1 MFPTPRWTFTVTA
14 SSPQA
19 EVQRCPLCQVE
30 IETCPGRPD
39 KVIFSQGTPGT
50 RSKLWSRVCQFL
62 KTPEQTAACINQDPE
77 RRGPQQVGDA
87 FPDAP
92 TIDLGAS

>member
-1 MFPTPRWTFTVTA
+1 M
-14 SSPQA
+14 
-19 EVQRCPLCQVE
+19 
-30 IETCPGRPD
+30 
-39 KVIFSQGTPGT
+39 FSQGTPGT

-62 KTPEQTAACINQDPE
+62 KSSEQTQACINQDPSL
-77 RRGPQQVGDA
+77 RGEQQAGDA

>member
-1 MFPTPRWTFTVTA
+1 VTA
-14 SSPQA
+14 SSTPS

-30 IETCPGRPD
+30 IESCPGRPD
-39 KVIFSQGTPGT
+39 KVMFSQGTPGT

-62 KTPEQTAACINQDPE
+62 KTTEQTTACINQDAD
-77 RRGPQQVGDA
+77 RRGPQQLGDA

>member
-1 MFPTPRWTFTVTA
+1 MTA
-14 SSPQA
+14 SSTA
-19 EVQRCPLCQVE
+19 SEVKRCPLCQVQ
-30 IETCPGRPD
+30 IERCPDQPD
-39 KVIFSQGTPGT
+39 KVMFSQGTPGT

-62 KTPEQTAACINQDPE
+62 KTSEQTQACINQDPSL
-77 RRGPQQVGDA
+77 RGEQQAGDA